1 MGVSPMNG
9 KRLGGKLTRRAFVQG
24 ALGAASGVTALTLL
38 PGLGRAQAT
47 KPIRIGVSLPLT
59 GVFAI
64 AGQKHRDG
72 YQFWANQLNKDK
84 KRQLLGRPVE
94 LVISDNRSDTETTVA
109 QLERFISENQVDLLF
124 GTFSSKLTFPASA
137 AAEKAKMVYPVPAGG
152 ALKIWERGFQY
163 SFYFQQ
169 NAAETIGQAPIDVL
183 AHARDGKRIKPAEF
197 PASAGIVNADDF
209 FSNGIAA
216 GLAGD
221 GTLAPGVLKRA
232 GINLAFRQKWPEG
245 FTDWITLANSL
256 KGKKP
261 DLVMACTASPD
272 EAIQLV
278 RALRTVRFNPPG
290 LYISQGS
297 QAEFK
302 QAVGEAAN
310 GILTHAAWHAAAP
323 YQGLLAG
330 EKYSNQQFQKDF
342 QAELKRE
349 PDEDEAIPFAVCQG
363 MEQAVR
369 AVGSTDNQK
378 LRAWLAARTKAEPV
392 RTVLGD
398 FSWDKRGLPVNRPF
412 LVLQWQN
419 NKLEFVWPQGEF
431 AGIKDLQ
438 WPKPKWG

>member
-1 MGVSPMNG
+1 MTS
-9 KRLGGKLTRRAFVQG
+9 KRQGSGKLTRRAFARA
-24 ALGAASGVTALTLL
+24 ALGAAGSVATLSLL
-38 PGLGRAQAT
+38 PGLGAAQTTST
-47 KPIRIGVSLPLT
+47 KPIKIGVSLPLT

-72 YQFWANQLNKDK
+72 YLFWSHLVNKDK

-94 LVISDNRSDTETTVA
+94 LIISDNRSDTETTVA
-109 QLERFISENQVDLLF
+109 QIERFISENNVELLF

-152 ALKIWERGFQY
+152 ALKIWQRGFQF

-183 AHARDGKRIKPAEF
+183 AHARDGKLISATEF
-197 PASAGIVNADDF
+197 PRSAGIVNADDF
-209 FSNGIAA
+209 FSNAIAA

-221 GTLAPGVLKRA
+221 GPLAPGVLKQA
-232 GINLAFRQKWPEG
+232 GMSLAFRQKWPEG
-245 FTDWITLANSL
+245 FADWMTLANSL
-256 KGKKP
+256 KSKSP

-278 RALRTVRFNPPG
+278 RALRTVRFSPRG
-290 LYISQGS
+290 LYMSQGS

-302 QAVGEAAN
+302 QALGEAAN
-310 GILTHAAWHAAAP
+310 GIMTHAAWHAAAP

-330 EKYSNQQFQKDF
+330 EKYGNQQFNKEF
-342 QAELKRE
+342 QAEFKRE
-349 PDEDEAIPFAVCQG
+349 ADEDEAIPFAVCQG

-369 AVGSTDNQK
+369 AVGSTDNAK
-378 LRAWLAARTKAEPV
+378 LRDWLAARTKSDPV

-398 FSWDKRGLPVNRPF
+398 FYWDKRGLPVGRPF

-419 NKLEFVWPQGEF
+419 NKLEFLWPQGEF
-431 AGIKDLQ
+431 AGMKDVL
-438 WPKPKWG
+438 WPKPKWP

>member
-1 MGVSPMNG
+1 MAIQFV
-9 KRLGGKLTRRAFVQG
+9 TRRTFLQG
-24 ALGAASGVTALTLL
+24 AAGAATGAAALGLFPGLGAAQT
-38 PGLGRAQAT
+38 T
-47 KPIRIGVSLPLT
+47 KAIKVGVSLPLT

-72 YQFWANQLNKDK
+72 YTFWAQQVNKDK

-94 LVISDNRSDTETTVA
+94 LVISDNRSDTETTVS

-152 ALKIWERGFQY
+152 ALKIWQRGFQY
-163 SFYFQQ
+163 IFYFQQ
-169 NAAETIGQAPIDVL
+169 NAAETVGLAPLDVL
-183 AHARDGKRIKPAEF
+183 AHARDKGTVKPADF
-197 PASAGIVNADDF
+197 PRSAGVVNADDF
-209 FSNGIAA
+209 FSNAIAA

-221 GTLAPGVLKRA
+221 GPLAPGGLKQA
-232 GINLAFRQKWPEG
+232 GLELAFRQKWPEG

-256 KGKKP
+256 KGKNP

-278 RALRTVRFNPPG
+278 RALRTVRFSPKG
-290 LYISQGS
+290 LYMSQGS
-297 QAEFK
+297 QTEFK
-302 QAVGEAAN
+302 QALGDAAN

-323 YQGLLAG
+323 YEGVLAG
-330 EKYSNQQFQKDF
+330 EKYTNQQFIKDF
-342 QAELKRE
+342 QAAYKRE

-369 AVGSTDNQK
+369 AVGSTDNTK
-378 LRAWLAARTKAEPV
+378 LREWLAGRTKAAPV
-392 RTVLGD
+392 RTVLGE
-398 FSWDKRGLPVNRPF
+398 FYWDKRGLPVGRPF
-412 LVLQWQN
+412 LVLQWQS

-431 AGIKDLQ
+431 AGVKSVQ
-438 WPKPKWG
+438 WPKPKWP

>member
-1 MGVSPMNG
+1 MNG
-9 KRLGGKLTRRAFVQG
+9 KRLGGKLTRRAFVQR
-24 ALGAASGVTALTLL
+24 ALGAASGMAALGLV
-38 PGLGRAQAT
+38 PGLGRAQTT
-47 KPIRIGVSLPLT
+47 KPIKIGVSLPLT

-72 YQFWANQLNKDK
+72 YQFWASLVNKDK

-94 LVISDNRSDTETTVA
+94 LIISDNRSDTETTVS
-109 QLERFISENQVDLLF
+109 QIERFVSENEVELLF

-163 SFYFQQ
+163 IFYFQQ

-183 AHARDGKRIKPAEF
+183 IHARDKKLIKPDDF
-197 PASAGIVNADDF
+197 PKSVGIVNADDF
-209 FSNGIAA
+209 FSNAISA

-221 GTLAPGVLKRA
+221 AALAPGVLKNA
-232 GINLAFRQKWPEG
+232 GMSLAFRQKWPEG
-245 FTDWITLANSL
+245 FTDWNTLANSL
-256 KGKKP
+256 KGKNP
-261 DLVMACTASPD
+261 DLVMACSASPD

-278 RALRTVRFNPPG
+278 RAMRTVRFSPRG

-310 GILTHAAWHAAAP
+310 GIMTHAAWHAAAP

-330 EKYSNQQFQKDF
+330 EKYTNQQFIKEF
-342 QAELKRE
+342 QAEHKRE

-378 LRAWLAARTKAEPV
+378 LRSWLAARTKADPV

-398 FSWDKRGLPVNRPF
+398 FSWDKRGLPVGRPF
-412 LVLQWQN
+412 LVLQWQK
-419 NKLEFVWPQGEF
+419 NKLEFLWPQSEF
-431 AGIKDLQ
+431 PGIKDVL
-438 WPKPKWG
+438 WPKPKW

>member
-1 MGVSPMNG
+1 MNG
-9 KRLGGKLTRRAFVQG
+9 KRLGDDLTRLTRRAFVQG
-24 ALGAASGVTALTLL
+24 ALRAAAGGAAISLV
-38 PGLGRAQAT
+38 PGLGRAETT
-47 KPIRIGVSLPLT
+47 KAIKIGVSLPLT

-72 YQFWANQLNKDK
+72 YQFWANLVNKDK

-94 LVISDNRSDTETTVA
+94 LVFSDNRSDTETTVA
-109 QLERFISENQVDLLF
+109 QIERFISENQVDLLF

-152 ALKIWERGFQY
+152 ALKIWERGYQY

-169 NAAETIGQAPIDVL
+169 NAAEAIGGSPIDAI
-183 AHARDGKRIKPAEF
+183 AHARDAKLLKGDVPR
-197 PASAGIVNADDF
+197 SVGIIHADDF
-209 FSNGIAA
+209 FSNAIAA

-221 GTLAPGVLKRA
+221 GPLAPGVLKAA
-232 GINLAFRQKWPEG
+232 GMTLAFRQKWPDG

-272 EAIQLV
+272 EAIQVV
-278 RALRTVRFNPPG
+278 RAMRTVRFSPPG
-290 LYISQGS
+290 MYLSQGS

-302 QAVGEAAN
+302 QAVGAAAN

-323 YQGLLAG
+323 YTGLLAG
-330 EKYSNQQFQKDF
+330 EKYTNQQFQKDF

-378 LRAWLAARTKAEPV
+378 LRAWLAARTKADPV

-398 FSWDKRGLPVNRPF
+398 FFWDKRGLAIGRSF
-412 LVLQWQN
+412 LVLQWQGD
-419 NKLEFVWPQGEF
+419 KLEFVWPKGEF
-431 AGIKDLQ
+431 AGIKDVQ
-438 WPKPKWG
+438 WPKPKWP

>member
-1 MGVSPMNG
+1 MNG
-9 KRLGGKLTRRAFVQG
+9 KRLGGKLTRRSFVQG
-24 ALGAASGVTALTLL
+24 ALGAASGVAALSVFPGFG
-38 PGLGRAQAT
+38 PGLARAQAT
-47 KPIRIGVSLPLT
+47 RPIRIGVSLPLT

-72 YQFWANQLNKDK
+72 YQFWANLLNKDK
-84 KRQLLGRPVE
+84 KRQLLGRPIE

-137 AAEKAKMVYPVPAGG
+137 AAEKARMVYPVPAGG
-152 ALKIWERGFQY
+152 ALKIWERGFQHI
-163 SFYFQQ
+163 FYFQQ
-169 NAAETIGQAPIDVL
+169 NAAEAVGQAPIEALVR
-183 AHARDGKRIKPAEF
+183 ARDSKRIKPAEF
-197 PASAGIVNADDF
+197 PASVGIVNADDF
-209 FSNGIAA
+209 FSNAIAA

-221 GTLAPGVLKRA
+221 GALAPGVLKTA
-232 GINLAFRQKWPEG
+232 GMSLAFRQKWPEG

-278 RALRTVRFNPPG
+278 RALRTVRFNPTG
-290 LYISQGS
+290 LYVSQGS
-297 QAEFK
+297 QTEFK
-302 QAVGEAAN
+302 QAVGDAAN

-330 EKYSNQQFQKDF
+330 EKYSNQQFQNDF
-342 QAELKRE
+342 QAEFKRE
-349 PDEDEAIPFAVCQG
+349 ADEDEAIPFAVCQG

-369 AVGSTDNQK
+369 AVGSTDNEK
-378 LRAWLAARTKAEPV
+378 LRAWLAARTKADPV

-398 FSWDKRGLPVNRPF
+398 FAWDKRGLPVHRSF

-431 AGIKDLQ
+431 AGIKDVQ

>member
-1 MGVSPMNG
+1 MNG
-9 KRLGGKLTRRAFVQG
+9 KRLDSDTLTRRTFVKG
-24 ALGAASGVTALTLL
+24 ALGAASGLTALSLM
-38 PGLGRAQAT
+38 PGLGRAQTT
-47 KPIRIGVSLPLT
+47 KAIKIGISLPLT
-59 GVFAI
+59 GVFSI

-72 YQFWANQLNKDK
+72 YTFWARQVNKDK

-94 LVISDNRSDTETTVA
+94 LVISDNRSDTETTVS
-109 QLERFISENQVDLLF
+109 QLERFISQDAVDLMF

-163 SFYFQQ
+163 IFYFQQ
-169 NAAETIGQAPIDVL
+169 NAAETIGQAPIEVL
-183 AHARDGKRIKPAEF
+183 AHARDGKLIKAGDF
-197 PASAGIVNADDF
+197 PKSAGIVNADDF
-209 FSNGIAA
+209 FSNGISA

-221 GTLAPGVLKRA
+221 GPLAPGGLKQA
-232 GINLAFRQKWPEG
+232 GISLAFRQKWPEG
-245 FTDWITLANSL
+245 FADWITLANSL
-256 KGKKP
+256 KGKNP

-278 RALRTVRFNPPG
+278 RAFRTVRYSPKG
-290 LYISQGS
+290 LYMSQGS

-302 QAVGEAAN
+302 QALGDAAN
-310 GILTHAAWHAAAP
+310 GIITHAAWHAAAP

-330 EKYSNQQFQKDF
+330 DKYSNPQFLQDF
-342 QAELKRE
+342 QAEFKRE

-378 LRAWLAARTKAEPV
+378 LRDWLAARTKAEPV

-398 FSWDKRGLPVNRPF
+398 FVWDKRGLPVGRPF
-412 LVLQWQN
+412 LVLQWQK
-419 NKLEFVWPQGEF
+419 NKLEFIWPKGDF
-431 AGIKDLQ
+431 AGIKDVV
-438 WPKPKWG
+438 WPKPKWP

>member
-1 MGVSPMNG
+1 MTG
-9 KRLGGKLTRRAFVQG
+9 KRLDSRLTRRAFVKT
-24 ALGAASGVTALTLL
+24 ALGAASGVTL
-38 PGLGRAQAT
+38 GLVPSVGRAQAT
-47 KPIRIGVSLPLT
+47 KPIKIGVSLPLT

-72 YQFWANQLNKDK
+72 YQFWANLVNADK

-94 LVISDNRSDTETTVA
+94 LIISDNRSDTETTVA

-163 SFYFQQ
+163 IFYFQQ

-183 AHARDGKRIKPAEF
+183 AAARDAKRIAAADF
-197 PASAGIVNADDF
+197 PKSAGIVNADDF
-209 FSNGIAA
+209 FSNGISA

-221 GTLAPGVLKRA
+221 GPLAPGVLKAA
-232 GINLAFRQKWPEG
+232 GINLAFRQKWPDG

-256 KGKKP
+256 KGKNP
-261 DLVMACTASPD
+261 DLVMACSASPD

-278 RALRTVRFNPPG
+278 RAMRTVHFSPRG

-302 QAVGEAAN
+302 QALGDAAN

-323 YQGLLAG
+323 YQGLIAG
-330 EKYSNQQFQKDF
+330 EKYGNQQFQKEF
-342 QAELKRE
+342 QAALKRE
-349 PDEDEAIPFAVCQG
+349 ADEDEAIPFAVCQG
-363 MEQAVR
+363 IEQAVR

-378 LRAWLAARTKAEPV
+378 LRAWLAARTKADPV

-398 FSWDKRGLPVNRPF
+398 FYWDKRGLPVGRPF

-419 NKLEFVWPQGEF
+419 NKLEFVWPKGEF
-431 AGIKDLQ
+431 AGTKDVL
-438 WPKPKWG
+438 WPKPKW

>member
-1 MGVSPMNG
+1 MNG

-24 ALGAASGVTALTLL
+24 ALGAASSVAALGLL
-38 PGLGRAQAT
+38 PGLGAGLARAQGSR
-47 KPIRIGVSLPLT
+47 PIRIGVSLPLT

-72 YQFWANQLNKDK
+72 YQFWANLLNKDR

-137 AAEKAKMVYPVPAGG
+137 AAEKARMVYPVPAGG
-152 ALKIWERGFQY
+152 ALKIWERGFQHI
-163 SFYFQQ
+163 FYFQQ
-169 NAAETIGQAPIDVL
+169 AAAEAVGQAPIDALVR
-183 AHARDGKRIKPAEF
+183 ARDARRIKPAEF
-197 PASAGIVNADDF
+197 PASVGIVHADDF
-209 FSNGIAA
+209 FSNAAAA

-221 GTLAPGVLKRA
+221 GALAPGVLKTA
-232 GINLAFRQKWPEG
+232 GMSLAFRQKWPEG

-261 DLVMACTASPD
+261 DLVMACTASPE

-278 RALRTVRFNPPG
+278 RALRTVRYSPSG

-297 QAEFK
+297 QTEFK
-302 QAVGEAAN
+302 QAVGDAAN

-342 QAELKRE
+342 QAEYKRE

-369 AVGSTDNQK
+369 AVGATDNAK
-378 LRAWLAARTKAEPV
+378 LRAWLAARTRAEPV

-398 FSWDKRGLPVNRPF
+398 FSWDKRGLPVNRSF

-419 NKLEFVWPQGEF
+419 NKLEFVGPQGEF
-431 AGIKDLQ
+431 AGIKDVQ

>member
-1 MGVSPMNG
+1 MNG
-9 KRLGGKLTRRAFVQG
+9 KRFDGTLTRRTFVKG
-24 ALGAASGVTALTLL
+24 ALGAAGGAAVLSLV
-38 PGLGRAQAT
+38 PGLGRAQTT
-47 KPIRIGVSLPLT
+47 KAIKIGVSLPLT

-72 YQFWANQLNKDK
+72 YVFWSHQVNKDK

-94 LVISDNRSDTETTVA
+94 LVISDNRSDTETTA
-109 QLERFISENQVDLLF
+109 SQFERFISQDNVDLLF

-152 ALKIWERGFQY
+152 ALKLWERGFQHM
-163 SFYFQQ
+163 FYFQQ
-169 NAAETIGQAPIDVL
+169 NAAETVGQAPIEVL
-183 AHARDGKRIKPAEF
+183 VAARDTKLIKDF
-197 PASAGIVNADDF
+197 PKSVGIVNADDF
-209 FSNGIAA
+209 FSNGVAA

-221 GTLAPGVLKRA
+221 GPLAPGGLKQA
-232 GINLAFRQKWPEG
+232 GLALAFRQKWPEG
-245 FTDWITLANSL
+245 FADWITLANSL
-256 KGKKP
+256 KGKNP

-278 RALRTVRFNPPG
+278 RALRTVRFNPRG
-290 LYISQGS
+290 LYLSQGS

-302 QAVGEAAN
+302 QALGDATN

-330 EKYSNQQFQKDF
+330 ENYSNQQFIADF
-342 QAELKRE
+342 KAEFKRE

-378 LRAWLAARTKAEPV
+378 LRDWLAARTKAEPV

-398 FSWDKRGLPVNRPF
+398 FAWDKRGLPVGRAF
-412 LVLQWQN
+412 LVLQWQKN
-419 NKLEFVWPQGEF
+419 RLEFVWPKGDF
-431 AGIKDLQ
+431 AGIKDVM
-438 WPKPKWG
+438 WPKPKWP

>member
-1 MGVSPMNG
+1 MNG
-9 KRLGGKLTRRAFVQG
+9 KRPSDKLTRRSFVKA
-24 ALGAASGVTALTLL
+24 ALGTASGVTALSLL
-38 PGLGRAQAT
+38 PGLGRAEGG
-47 KPIRIGVSLPLT
+47 KPIKIGVSLPLT

-72 YQFWANQLNKDK
+72 YQFWANLVNADK

-94 LVISDNRSDTETTVA
+94 LLISDNRSDTETTVA

-163 SFYFQQ
+163 IFYFQQ

-183 AHARDGKRIKPAEF
+183 VAARDGKLIKPADF
-197 PASAGIVNADDF
+197 PKSAGIVQADDF
-209 FSNGIAA
+209 FSNGISA

-221 GTLAPGVLKRA
+221 GPLAPGVLKKA
-232 GINLAFRQKWPEG
+232 GIELAFRQKWPDG

-256 KGKKP
+256 KGKNP
-261 DLVMACTASPD
+261 DLVMACSASPD

-278 RALRTVRFNPPG
+278 RALRTVHFSPKG
-290 LYISQGS
+290 LYMSQGS
-297 QAEFK
+297 QAEFQK
-302 QAVGEAAN
+302 ALGEAAN

-323 YQGLLAG
+323 YQGLLLG
-330 EKYSNQQFQKDF
+330 DKYTNQQFEKDF
-342 QAELKRE
+342 QAAFKRS

-363 MEQAVR
+363 MEQAIR

-398 FSWDKRGLPVNRPF
+398 FYWDKRGLPIGRPF
-412 LVLQWQN
+412 LVLQWQKD
-419 NKLEFVWPQGEF
+419 KLEFVWPKGEF
-431 AGIKDLQ
+431 AGTKDLA
-438 WPKPKWG
+438 WPKPKWA

>member
-1 MGVSPMNG
+1 MPG
-9 KRLGGKLTRRAFVQG
+9 KRLDSGSLTRRAFVKT
-24 ALGAASGVTALTLL
+24 ALGAASGAAL
-38 PGLGRAQAT
+38 GLAPRTGRAQAT
-47 KPIRIGVSLPLT
+47 KPIKIGISLPLT

-72 YQFWANQLNKDK
+72 YQFWASLVNADK

-109 QLERFISENQVDLLF
+109 QLERFISEDQVDLLF

-163 SFYFQQ
+163 CFYFQQ

-183 AHARDGKRIKPAEF
+183 IAARDAKRIAPAEF
-197 PASAGIVNADDF
+197 PKSAGIVHADDF
-209 FSNGIAA
+209 FSNGISA

-221 GTLAPGVLKRA
+221 GALAPGVLKAA
-232 GINLAFRQKWPEG
+232 GINLAFNQKWPEG

-256 KGKKP
+256 KGKNP
-261 DLVMACTASPD
+261 DLVMACSASPD

-278 RALRTVRFNPPG
+278 RALRTVHFSPRG

-302 QAVGEAAN
+302 QALGDAAN

-330 EKYSNQQFQKDF
+330 EKYSNQQFQKEF
-342 QAELKRE
+342 QAAHKRE
-349 PDEDEAIPFAVCQG
+349 ADEDEAIPFAVCQG
-363 MEQAVR
+363 IEQAVR

-378 LRAWLAARTKAEPV
+378 LRAWLAARTKADPV

-398 FSWDKRGLPVNRPF
+398 FHWDKRGLPVGRPF

-419 NKLEFVWPQGEF
+419 NKLEFVWPKAEF
-431 AGIKDLQ
+431 AGTRDVL
-438 WPKPKWG
+438 WPKPKW

>member
-1 MGVSPMNG
+1 MNG

-24 ALGAASGVTALTLL
+24 ALGAASGAAALGVVPGLGL
-38 PGLGRAQAT
+38 GLGRAQAT
-47 KPIRIGVSLPLT
+47 RAIRIGVSLPLT

-72 YQFWANQLNKDK
+72 YQCWADLINKDK

-109 QLERFISENQVDLLF
+109 QIERFVSENQVDLLF

-163 SFYFQQ
+163 IFYFQQ
-169 NAAETIGQAPIDVL
+169 NAAEVIGQSPLEALV
-183 AHARDGKRIKPAEF
+183 HARDGKRIKPADF
-197 PASAGIVNADDF
+197 PQSAGIVNADDF

-221 GTLAPGVLKRA
+221 GTLAPGGLKAA
-232 GINLAFRQKWPEG
+232 GISLAFRQKWPEG

-278 RALRTVRFNPPG
+278 RAMRTVRFNPAG
-290 LYISQGS
+290 LYVSQGS

-302 QAVGEAAN
+302 QAVGDAAN
-310 GILTHAAWHAAAP
+310 GILTHAAWHPAAP

-330 EKYSNQQFQKDF
+330 EKYASQQFQADF
-342 QAELKRE
+342 RAQFKRDA
-349 PDEDEAIPFAVCQG
+349 DEDEAIPFAVCQG

-378 LRAWLAARTKAEPV
+378 LRAWLAGRTKADPV

-398 FSWDKRGLPVNRPF
+398 LYWDKRGLPVNRPF

-431 AGIKDLQ
+431 AGIKDVQ